1 MKTKASAPSPKKIAS
16 GKPAAPL
23 EQTSVTKK
31 SATPNKEKSAVVVA
45 KTKVEQLEKAKSAK
59 EKQCTFSL
67 TESEYDAVQ
76 ELRHK
81 VADALDRKVK
91 KSELL
96 RVAVRILLNQTPAKV
111 KAELAKAATD

>member
-1 MKTKASAPSPKKIAS
+1 MKTKASAPSPKKIAT
-16 GKPAAPL
+16 GKPAAPVK
-23 EQTSVTKK
+23 QTSVTKK
-31 SATPNKEKSAVVVA
+31 SATPNKEKSAVVA
-45 KTKVEQLEKAKSAK
+45 TTKVEQLKKAKPAK

-67 TESEYDAVQ
+67 PESEYDAVQ

-96 RVAVRILLNQTPAKV
+96 RVAVRILLNQTPSKV
-111 KAELAKAATD
+111 KAELVKAATD